1 MSKDEIIARQAAI
14 IAKQTAH
21 IAELEEQL
29 PILKAGLA
37 HALQRVSE
45 LEAELNSNSGN
56 SSRPPS
62 SDGLK
67 KKPAFPRKKGG
78 KRGGQHGHKGK
89 SLQMVSPDQVSSTLI
104 HPVIVQRC
112 ACGHDL
118 RQVQAELSDQ
128 RRQVFDLPEQLLAVT
143 EHRIARK
150 SCPCCGQKH
159 LADFPKQVAAPC
171 QYGQRVKA
179 LVTMLSVEQ
188 SMPVGRIG
196 ELFASLTGYRLNENT
211 VVSTVAK
218 IAGLLK
224 PAEQIIKDCIL
235 SSAVAH
241 ADESGARVAG
251 RLHWVHNLVTQMY
264 TYFFVHEKRGGKAL
278 YSDQSITKD
287 YKGILV
293 HDCWASYFGLDV
305 QDHALCGA
313 HLLRELKGLADNHQR
328 TWAGKMHDLLMY
340 TYHFSDAGKS
350 ILDVHKLKIV
360 RNQYRRIIEQADK
373 EEPPALIKPKGKP
386 KKTKGRNLMDRL
398 KKYEQQVF
406 NFALLEQVP
415 FTNNQAERDIR
426 PWKTKLKVSGCFR
439 TMKGAQHFATI
450 KGFCSTAKKH
460 GLSVYQELINA
471 INGESFLNNTIMAT

>member
-1 MSKDEIIARQAAI
+1 VSKDEIILHQAKVI
-14 IAKQTAH
+14 
-21 IAELEEQL
+21 EQL
-29 PILKAGLA
+29 E
-37 HALQRVSE
+37 QRVKE
-45 LEAELNSNSGN
+45 LEALLKADSKT

-78 KRGGQHGHKGK
+78 KRGGQFGHKGK
-89 SLQMVSPDQVSSTLI
+89 SLKMVPSEQLSAILI
-104 HPVIVQRC
+104 HPVTVQHC
-112 ACGHDL
+112 SCGHDL
-118 RQVQAELSDQ
+118 SDVEEQLSDQ
-128 RRQVFDLPEQLLAVT
+128 RRQVFDLPEQLLEVT
-143 EHRIARK
+143 EHRIALK
-150 SCPCCGQKH
+150 GCPCCGEKH
-159 LADFPKQVAAPC
+159 LGDFPKQVAAPC

-179 LVTMLSVEQ
+179 LVTLLSVEQ
-188 SMPVGRIG
+188 SMPVGRIS
-196 ELFASLTGYRLNENT
+196 ELFASLTGYDLNEST
-211 VVSTVAK
+211 VVSVVSKMAC
-218 IAGLLK
+218 LLE
-224 PAEQIIKDCIL
+224 PDEQIIKDRVL

-251 RLHWVHNLVTQMY
+251 RLHWIHNLVTQMH

-278 YSDQSITKD
+278 NSEQSITKD

-328 TWAGKMHDLLMY
+328 KWADRMHDLLMY
-340 TYHFSDAGKS
+340 AYHFSDAGKS
-350 ILDVHKLKIV
+350 ILDVDKLKTV
-360 RNQYRRIIEQADK
+360 RTQYRRIIEQADQ

-398 KKYEQQVF
+398 KKYEQQVL
-406 NFALLEQVP
+406 NFALIEQVP

-439 TMKGAQHFATI
+439 TLKGAQHFATI
-450 KGFCSTAKKH
+450 KGFCATARKH
-460 GLSVYQELINA
+460 GLSVYDELINA
-471 INGESFLNNTIMAT
+471 INGKSFLQKQILAT